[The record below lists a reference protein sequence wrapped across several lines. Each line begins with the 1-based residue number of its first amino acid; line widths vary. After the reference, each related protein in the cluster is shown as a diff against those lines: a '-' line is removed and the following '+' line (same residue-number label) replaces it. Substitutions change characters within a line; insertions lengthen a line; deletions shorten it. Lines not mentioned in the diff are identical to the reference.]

1 MTRDARHLALPQVGA
16 GGQQRIA
23 NGRVLLIGVGGI
35 GCAAVDVVLDG
46 CDNFATRFQIN
57 EVCVSESRRCPVLWA
72 R

>member
-35 GCAAVDVVLDG
+35 GCAAATAQRWPFVWIRYGENNWSQVLG
-46 CDNFATRFQIN
+46 RAIG
-57 EVCVSESRRCPVLWA
+57 S
-72 R
+72 